1 MLSPFFNIIL
11 FTLGSLFA
19 DGPGADIVFAGDAM
33 QHQAQIDAARRDDGM
48 HDYSQC
54 FSAVE
59 AYIDAADYAVVNL
72 ETTIAG
78 KPYTGYPCFSAPD
91 SYLDAL
97 VDAGFDMMLT
107 ANNHTLDKRDK
118 GLLRTIDCLDDRRVD
133 HIGTYRNQQERDS
146 VVPFVKVINGFR
158 VAFLNYTYGTNGIKL
173 TTPATVDY
181 IDRTLMRGD
190 ISAARSAGAELIA
203 VCIHWGNEY
212 ELLPAS
218 SQRALADFLIDE
230 GVDIIIGSHPHVI
243 QPMEMRYNAQGRKV
257 LLVYSLGNFISNMKT
272 RDTRGGAMVKVSL
285 KRDADGRAVVDK
297 ADYRLVFT
305 VPPSDGGNFRLV
317 PVEKYY
323 DATWK
328 SQCKAFEASAENIF
342 IHHNVDVLRDT
353 TSFPDKKMSPIDRF
367 FLKTFGGLQ
376 K

>member
-1 MLSPFFNIIL
+1 
-11 FTLGSLFA
+11 
-19 DGPGADIVFAGDAM
+19 
-33 QHQAQIDAARRDDGM
+33 
-48 HDYSQC
+48 
-54 FSAVE
+54 
-59 AYIDAADYAVVNL
+59 
-72 ETTIAG
+72 
-78 KPYTGYPCFSAPD
+78 
-91 SYLDAL
+91 
-97 VDAGFDMMLT
+97 
-107 ANNHTLDKRDK
+107 
-118 GLLRTIDCLDDRRVD
+118 
-133 HIGTYRNQQERDS
+133 
-146 VVPFVKVINGFR
+146 
-158 VAFLNYTYGTNGIKL
+158 
-173 TTPATVDY
+173 
-181 IDRTLMRGD
+181 
-190 ISAARSAGAELIA
+190 
-203 VCIHWGNEY
+203 
-212 ELLPAS
+212 
-218 SQRALADFLIDE
+218 
-230 GVDIIIGSHPHVI
+230 
-243 QPMEMRYNAQGRKV
+243 MRYNAQGRKV